1 MMKKQIIEEIRDLL
15 EKAYRERFY
24 RIILYGSEA
33 RGEAKPD
40 SDIDILVLLK
50 GPIDYGADIM
60 KNIDAL
66 YPLSCRLG
74 RRISAKPV
82 DKNDYET
89 VVCPLYENAHNEGV
103 IA

>member
-40 SDIDILVLLK
+40 SDIDILVLL
-50 GPIDYGADIM
+50 
-60 KNIDAL
+60 
-66 YPLSCRLG
+66 
-74 RRISAKPV
+74 
-82 DKNDYET
+82 
-89 VVCPLYENAHNEGV
+89 
-103 IA
+103 